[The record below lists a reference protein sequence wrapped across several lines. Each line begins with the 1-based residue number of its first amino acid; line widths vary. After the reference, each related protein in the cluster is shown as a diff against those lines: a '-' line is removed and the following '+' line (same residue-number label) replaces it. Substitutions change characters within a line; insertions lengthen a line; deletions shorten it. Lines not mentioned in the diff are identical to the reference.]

1 LFLLVIKRIPY
12 RSGFP
17 RTRHVLLSVE
27 SLSLRLGIVFSGA
40 IVEEAIVLRGRIARN
55 IKKKAAKLGVSV
67 DEYIVELL
75 TQTLDPKTK
84 AIEYIEAAKELL
96 QESLRELEKGN
107 MRQASEKLWSA
118 GALAIKA
125 YAYWKDERRLS
136 SHGEL
141 WEYKR
146 GLEEEFGEWI
156 SDAWAQASTMHIC
169 FYEGWCAR
177 KDVENAY
184 KRIEKLVK
192 EIASKIKEENQP

>member
-1 LFLLVIKRIPY
+1 
-12 RSGFP
+12 
-17 RTRHVLLSVE
+17 
-27 SLSLRLGIVFSGA
+27 LGIVFSGA

-55 IKKKAAKLGVSV
+55 IREKAAKLGVSV

-84 AIEYIEAAKELL
+84 AIEYIEVAEELL
-96 QESLRELEKGN
+96 KEALEELEKDN
-107 MRQASEKLWSA
+107 VRQAAEKLWGA

-125 YAYWKDERRLS
+125 YAYWKDGRRLS

-184 KRIEKLVK
+184 KRIEKLIK
-192 EIASKIKEENQP
+192 EVASKIKEENQP

>member
-1 LFLLVIKRIPY
+1 MFLLVIKRIPF
-12 RSGFP
+12 RPGFS

-55 IKKKAAKLGVSV
+55 IREKAAKLGVSV

-84 AIEYIEAAKELL
+84 AIEYIEVAEELL
-96 QESLRELEKGN
+96 KEALEELEKDN
-107 MRQASEKLWSA
+107 VRQAAEKLWGA

-125 YAYWKDERRLS
+125 YAYWKDGRRLS

-146 GLEEEFGEWI
+146 GLEEEFGEWV
-156 SDAWAQASTMHIC
+156 SDAWAQANTMHVC

-184 KRIEKLVK
+184 KRIKKLIK
-192 EIASKIKEENQP
+192 EVASKIKEENQP